1 MSFAIGRMEK
11 VCHDHVLIAVNIL
24 GFKKKISDHLRKQ
37 VISVVSQ
44 DPFQWAK
51 KQLPRTYIICL
62 YLLSFVIKCSRLPCG
77 QFSKVS
83 SKWPYF
89 I

>member
-1 MSFAIGRMEK
+1 MKGEL
-11 VCHDHVLIAVNIL
+11 CHWQDGKGMPRSCANSGKYLR
-24 GFKKKISDHLRKQ
+24 FQKKIISDHLRKQ

-62 YLLSFVIKCSRLPCG
+62 YLLSFVYKMQPFTMWSVFQSVR
-77 QFSKVS
+77 
-83 SKWPYF
+83 
-89 I
+89 